1 MINLRSRNLQLK
13 FMDDDQCSLPT
24 PPLHSGGTY
33 NVAMIGRTIY
43 DCLQYK
49 KSFESVYSNGSIKK
63 II

>member
-1 MINLRSRNLQLK
+1 
-13 FMDDDQCSLPT
+13 MDDDQCSLPT

-49 KSFESVYSNGSIKK
+49 KSFDVHLK
-63 II
+63 IDAIFIT